1 MKVLLSRSCE
11 IMPYAELDKP
21 IIEKDKEFAEL
32 ITRVLESCKKWKT
45 IKPTRTNL
53 IGENYELTALGAY
66 VDGGLPAFG
75 GSVYFLSTHRTTKER
90 ESMIAA
96 SKSKVSNRTVPA
108 NGALARRLGMDILIK
123 IVECLVVD
131 PEVQLKPI
139 EIILYGDSS
148 CVASLFNP
156 TLAIKNSLLRTA
168 VYGTIQRVKTILEMM
183 PNALIYFSWIAGT
196 DNAADF
202 VSKVFIDPIA
212 AMNSDLFRHGGTF
225 MLTKR
230 GSLHENN
237 QKGWCRME
245 RYKQ

>member
-1 MKVLLSRSCE
+1 M
-11 IMPYAELDKP
+11 
-21 IIEKDKEFAEL
+21 
-32 ITRVLESCKKWKT
+32 LESCKNWKT

-53 IGENYELTALGAY
+53 IGENYELTTLGAY

-96 SKSKVSNRTVPA
+96 SKSKVSKRTVPA
-108 NGALARRLGMDILIK
+108 NEALARPLGMDIVIK

-148 CVASLFNP
+148 CVAALFNP

-168 VYGTIQRVKTILEMM
+168 VYGTIQRAKTILEML
-183 PNALIYFSWIAGT
+183 PNPIIYFSWIAGT
-196 DNAADF
+196 DNAAEL
-202 VSKVFIDPIA
+202 A
-212 AMNSDLFRHGGTF
+212 
-225 MLTKR
+225 
-230 GSLHENN
+230 
-237 QKGWCRME
+237 
-245 RYKQ
+245 